1 MTYGPAEPDQ
11 GDPGSGPS
19 RGRLGLPSLVWAVAA
34 SQFVSRAGALP
45 QSFLVLYLTQDR
57 GLAVATAGAVV
68 AAMGVGATAALL
80 LGGWWSD
87 RIGRRHTMLAGYL
100 GTTVAVVALGSADT
114 TPAIV
119 MAAAGVGLMTELS
132 RPAGSAAI
140 ADLPDSRDRT
150 RAFGWLFWA
159 TGLGFTIASV
169 TAGVLAE
176 HGYGLL
182 FWINASAAVAAALIV
197 WWRVHETRPPQSKTS
212 RRGLLPVLLRDR
224 LMMTMVGIYVIYFAM
239 FLQIF
244 STLPLMMAADGHSPK
259 AYGWVLALNGA
270 AVVVLQP
277 LAVRLL
283 VDRDRSAVLATSMLV
298 VGLGAGLGAM
308 VSSAGAYTGSVLIWT
323 LGEIGIAVMFGAT
336 FADLAPADLRG
347 GYMGVAAATWS
358 LGAVLGPLVGTGLL
372 EHTGRPA
379 LAAALAVTGIALIAV
394 QLLVAPALRC
404 RAAQREGRPR
414 AGCRDTGSAQPS
426 YATA

>member
-1 MTYGPAEPDQ
+1 
-11 GDPGSGPS
+11 
-19 RGRLGLPSLVWAVAA
+19 VWALAA
-34 SQFVSRAGALP
+34 SQLVSRAGALP
-45 QSFLVLYLTQDR
+45 QSFLVLYLTQDLR
-57 GLAVATAGAVV
+57 LSVATAGAVV
-68 AAMGVGATAALL
+68 AALGVGATGSLL
-80 LGGWWSD
+80 LGGWLSD
-87 RIGRRHTMLAGYL
+87 RIGRRRTMLVGYV
-100 GTTVAVVALGSADT
+100 GTTVAVVALGAADT
-114 TPAIV
+114 TPAIFT
-119 MAAAGVGLMTELS
+119 AAVGVGLMSELS
-132 RPAGSAAI
+132 RPAGAASV

-159 TGLGFTIASV
+159 TGLGFTIASA

-176 HGYGLL
+176 HGYGVL
-182 FWINASAAVAAALIV
+182 FWINASAACTAALIV
-197 WWRVHETRPPQSKTS
+197 CWRVPETRPPLSGVV
-212 RRGLLPVLLRDR
+212 RRALLPVLLRDR
-224 LMMTMVGIYVIYFAM
+224 LMMTMAGIYVVYFAM
-239 FLQIF
+239 FLQLF
-244 STLPLMMAADGHSPK
+244 STLPLMMAADGHSPVTF
-259 AYGWVLALNGA
+259 GWLLALNGA

-298 VGLGAGLGAM
+298 VGLGGGFGAM
-308 VSSAGAYTGSVLIWT
+308 VSSAGAYTGSVLVWT

-372 EHTGRPA
+372 EHAGRPA
-379 LAAALAVTGIALIAV
+379 LAAVTAITGIALIVV

-404 RAAQREGRPR
+404 RAARREGRLR
-414 AGCRDTGSAQPS
+414 AGCGDSGPAEPS